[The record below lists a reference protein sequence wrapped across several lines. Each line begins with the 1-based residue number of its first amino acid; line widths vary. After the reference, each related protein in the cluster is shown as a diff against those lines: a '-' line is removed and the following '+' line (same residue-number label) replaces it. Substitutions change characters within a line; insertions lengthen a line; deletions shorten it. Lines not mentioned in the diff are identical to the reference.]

1 MNYIGCWGIL
11 AVPIIVEAQCL
22 QKHAGLW
29 KSGAVAGRWGMLT
42 LLLSLRY
49 VMALASVGVIAAS
62 SLMFWEGLSAI
73 GKAFVQ
79 VRTNPDQV
87 IVAAVLQGVDKL
99 LFAVVLVIFGC
110 AITVGFV
117 VSSTANWRAQ
127 LPRWMLIEGVAE
139 LKNLFF
145 QMIILY
151 LVVHFVTLVAEL
163 EEMPDWNALVLPVS
177 ILLLAAAMKIIATTH
192 ASSRHGAETSE
203 INRSAAGDD

>member
-1 MNYIGCWGIL
+1 
-11 AVPIIVEAQCL
+11 
-22 QKHAGLW
+22 
-29 KSGAVAGRWGMLT
+29 MLSF
-42 LLLSLRY
+42 LLSLRY
-49 VMALASVGVIAAS
+49 VMGLASIGVIAAS
-62 SLMFWEGLSAI
+62 FLMFWEGLLAI
-73 GKAFVQ
+73 GNAFVQ
-79 VRTNPDQV
+79 MRVNPDQA

-99 LFAVVLVIFGC
+99 LFAIVLVIFGC

-117 VSSTANWRAQ
+117 ASPTAHWRAQ

-177 ILLLAAAMKIIATTH
+177 ILLLAAAMKIIAT
-192 ASSRHGAETSE
+192 ASAH
-203 INRSAAGDD
+203 RSPGDVEATKGESSSLERWK

>member
-1 MNYIGCWGIL
+1 
-11 AVPIIVEAQCL
+11 
-22 QKHAGLW
+22 
-29 KSGAVAGRWGMLT
+29 MLT

-151 LVVHFVTLVAEL
+151 LVVHFAAQVG
-163 EEMPDWNALVLPVS
+163 EMQSPPEWNALVLPVS
-177 ILLLAAAMKIIATTH
+177 ALLLGGAMKLA
-192 ASSRHGAETSE
+192 ASSSHLSE
-203 INRSAAGDD
+203 QERQGRNSSSSDTQQ

>member
-1 MNYIGCWGIL
+1 
-11 AVPIIVEAQCL
+11 
-22 QKHAGLW
+22 
-29 KSGAVAGRWGMLT
+29 MLS

-49 VMALASVGVIAAS
+49 VMGLASIGVIAAS
-62 SLMFWEGLSAI
+62 FLMFWEGLLAIASAFI
-73 GKAFVQ
+73 Q
-79 VRTNPDQV
+79 IRTNPDQA
-87 IVAAVLQGVDKL
+87 IIAAVLQGVDKL

-117 VSSTANWRAQ
+117 INPKSPWRAQ
-127 LPRWMLIEGVAE
+127 LPRWMVIEDVAE

-177 ILLLAAAMKIIATTH
+177 ILLLAAAMKIIATTSAH
-192 ASSRHGAETSE
+192 AVTHQPAAVEE
-203 INRSAAGDD
+203 DHNRS